1 MSTRWQ
7 RRHETDND
15 GRALV
20 VSVRGDYEICQH
32 VAVYSEG
39 KFIRWDFEVTK
50 REGRGAARVGLAR
63 SLPAAKKLAREHS
76 AKEES

>member
-32 VAVYSEG
+32 IGVHKEG
-39 KFIRWDFEVTK
+39 NFIRWDYEVTL
-50 REGRGAARVGLAR
+50 RQARGSVRVGVAR
-63 SLPAAKKLAREHS
+63 SLAAAKKLAREHNTQ
-76 AKEES
+76 EV